1 MVGHTIEVSLECY
14 WFYLQIVQI
23 VNKIAGK
30 KYLKKKQKKKK
41 KKKKTYFLEI
51 QLKEGTYDLK
61 NKNM

>member
-30 KYLKKKQKKKK
+30 KYLKKKTEKKEEEEEEDIFSRNSIERRDIRFEK
-41 KKKKTYFLEI
+41 
-51 QLKEGTYDLK
+51 
-61 NKNM
+61 

>member
-1 MVGHTIEVSLECY
+1 M
-14 WFYLQIVQI
+14 QIVQECKQ
-23 VNKIAGK
+23 NSWKKI
-30 KYLKKKQKKKK
+30 YKKKTEKKKKKKK